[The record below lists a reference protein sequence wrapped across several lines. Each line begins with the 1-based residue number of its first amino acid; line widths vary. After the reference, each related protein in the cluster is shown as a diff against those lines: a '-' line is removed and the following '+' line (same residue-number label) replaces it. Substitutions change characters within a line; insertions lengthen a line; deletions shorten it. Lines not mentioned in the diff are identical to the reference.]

1 MLLLTL
7 GKNMLN
13 RSEINDSIENKIR
26 ITNNEE
32 DIRALDDRVTKLESD
47 FSLMMGKLDVIIKM
61 GRVMVGMI
69 GAGLGLD
76 LGIEGGMI

>member
-1 MLLLTL
+1 MTV
-7 GKNMLN
+7 K
-13 RSEINDSIENKIR
+13 ENQIR

-32 DIRALDDRVTKLESD
+32 DIRALDDRVSKLEND
-47 FSLMMGKLDVIIKM
+47 FSLMIGKLDVIIKM

>member
-1 MLLLTL
+1 MTV
-7 GKNMLN
+7 K
-13 RSEINDSIENKIR
+13 DNKIR

-32 DIRALDDRVTKLESD
+32 DIEALDKRVTKLETD
-47 FSLMMGKLDVIIKM
+47 FNLMMGKLDIIIKM

-69 GAGLGLD
+69 AAGLGLD

>member
-1 MLLLTL
+1 MTV
-7 GKNMLN
+7 K
-13 RSEINDSIENKIR
+13 ENKIR

-32 DIRALDDRVTKLESD
+32 DIEALDKRVTKLEGD
-47 FSLMMGKLDVIIKM
+47 FNLMMGKLDIIIKM

-69 GAGLGLD
+69 AAGLGLD

>member
-1 MLLLTL
+1 MTVA
-7 GKNMLN
+7 
-13 RSEINDSIENKIR
+13 ENKIR

-32 DIRALDDRVTKLESD
+32 DIDALDKRVTKLETE
-47 FSLMMGKLDVIIKM
+47 FNLMMGKLDIIIKM

-69 GAGLGLD
+69 AAGLGLD

>member
-1 MLLLTL
+1 MTV
-7 GKNMLN
+7 K
-13 RSEINDSIENKIR
+13 ENTIR
-26 ITNNEE
+26 IRNNEE
-32 DIRALDDRVTKLESD
+32 DIESLDKRVTKLEGE

>member
-1 MLLLTL
+1 MTV
-7 GKNMLN
+7 K
-13 RSEINDSIENKIR
+13 DNKIR

-32 DIRALDDRVTKLESD
+32 DIEALDKRVTKLESD
-47 FSLMMGKLDVIIKM
+47 FNLMMGKLDIIIKM

-69 GAGLGLD
+69 AAGLGLD

>member
-1 MLLLTL
+1 MTV
-7 GKNMLN
+7 K
-13 RSEINDSIENKIR
+13 DNKIR

-32 DIRALDDRVTKLESD
+32 DIEALDKRVTKLETD
-47 FSLMMGKLDVIIKM
+47 FNLMMGKLDIIIKM

-69 GAGLGLD
+69 AAGLGID

>member
-1 MLLLTL
+1 MAV
-7 GKNMLN
+7 K
-13 RSEINDSIENKIR
+13 DNKII

-32 DIRALDDRVTKLESD
+32 DIEALDKRVTKLETD
-47 FSLMMGKLDVIIKM
+47 FNLMMGKLDIIIKM

-69 GAGLGLD
+69 AAGLGLD

>member
-1 MLLLTL
+1 MTV
-7 GKNMLN
+7 K
-13 RSEINDSIENKIR
+13 ENQIR

-32 DIRALDDRVTKLESD
+32 DIRALDDRVSKLEND